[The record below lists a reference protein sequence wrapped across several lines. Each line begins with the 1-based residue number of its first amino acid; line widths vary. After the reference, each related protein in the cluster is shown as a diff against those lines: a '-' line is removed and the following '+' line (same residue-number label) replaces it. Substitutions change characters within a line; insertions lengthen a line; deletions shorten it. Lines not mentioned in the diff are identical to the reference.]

1 MIDKDTLEVGQ
12 KVHYQPE
19 HYGDEFLNGIVKE
32 INDAGVWVAYSHDG
46 NWDGYADY
54 IAEMTA
60 LDSLKLGW
68 G

>member
-1 MIDKDTLEVGQ
+1 MIDKDTLEVGE

-19 HYGDEFLNGIVKE
+19 HYCDEFLNGIVKE
-32 INDAGVWVAYSHDG
+32 INDAGVRVVYKCDG
-46 NWDGYADY
+46 NWDNYADY
-54 IAEMTA
+54 TGQMTA